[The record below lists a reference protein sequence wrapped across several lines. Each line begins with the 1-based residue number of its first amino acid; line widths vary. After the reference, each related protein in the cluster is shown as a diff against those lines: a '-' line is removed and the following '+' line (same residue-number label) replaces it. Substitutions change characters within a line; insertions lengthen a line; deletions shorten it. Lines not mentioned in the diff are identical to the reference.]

1 MQFSRVDAMD
11 QQRFDPA
18 KKTPSSPENKKKAGN
33 VLDEA
38 VELPLSKTKS
48 TTDILDSQR
57 FDPTRKASLQQDDSR
72 SILPDSLD
80 ELPLNDEFTIIDPL
94 EAQACFPPATPTAD
108 ATVVRK
114 AIRRVLSLDKV
125 LPFRPSPISTAS
137 SSRPSTSAST
147 AMSSILTT
155 GYPIDSQCDDIH
167 PDSYIATKM
176 IIPRSPSIL
185 SFDALSCYS
194 RSAFEN
200 EVDAEVERIKECK
213 NISVWV
219 NQASFS
225 SEEYRDLWRHSL
237 QPTPSVLQV
246 ESRVEVV

>member
-1 MQFSRVDAMD
+1 MD

-18 KKTPSSPENKKKAGN
+18 KKTTSSPEKQKRNEK

-38 VELPLSKTKS
+38 VDLPLRKTKS

-57 FDPTRKASLQQDDSR
+57 FDPARKMSQQQDDSR
-72 SILPDSLD
+72 SDLPDSLD
-80 ELPLNDEFTIIDPL
+80 ELPLKDDFTIIDPL
-94 EAQACFPPATPTAD
+94 EAQAYFPPATPTAE
-108 ATVVRK
+108 AAVVRK
-114 AIRRVLSLDKV
+114 SIRRVLSLDKV
-125 LPFRPSPISTAS
+125 LPFRPSPISIAS

-147 AMSSILTT
+147 AISSSLTT
-155 GYPIDSQCDDIH
+155 GYPIDSQCDDDIH

-194 RSAFEN
+194 RSAFES

-225 SEEYRDLWRHSL
+225 TEEYRDLWRRSV
-237 QPTPSVLQV
+237 QPAPSVLQV
-246 ESRVEVV
+246 ESRVEAV